1 MSLLPTQL
9 EEWKRTSPGFI
20 NLVQQSAVAVNNIQ
34 APNLLEFVI
43 QVIKCFS
50 PVNLSHPRIIA
61 NRGPYYFQ
69 KTLLETRY
77 QNEFYRCCYDLTS
90 GSTTSLTEFCGTTCN
105 SSTAAADGGVDFYIP
120 SKKWGVKILVR
131 DGQQLE
137 LEPELEQDD
146 DNRFFPDTRSQC
158 CEMALDIDE
167 YIILDFVFEAHHD
180 TGKRNI
186 YFISFSISLLSN
198 IYFKKIVLL
207 IKY

>member
-77 QNEFYRCCYDLTS
+77 QNEFYRCCYDLTP
-90 GSTTSLTEFCGTTCN
+90 GSTTSLTEFCGTTCS
-105 SSTAAADGGVDFYIP
+105 SSTAAADGVAVQPHHSERSTNVLRYTSLVTLPNHPFGFL
-120 SKKWGVKILVR
+120 SILSEHR
-131 DGQQLE
+131 QQQQQQLQH
-137 LEPELEQDD
+137 L
-146 DNRFFPDTRSQC
+146 F
-158 CEMALDIDE
+158 
-167 YIILDFVFEAHHD
+167 
-180 TGKRNI
+180 
-186 YFISFSISLLSN
+186 
-198 IYFKKIVLL
+198 
-207 IKY
+207 